1 MKNVICIEGVVGAG
15 KTTLGELL
23 AKELSIYFFQEPY
36 IDNPFLDKFYLNKER
51 YSLLSQMYFLN
62 KRIEIIEEASKFN
75 SCIMDRSIYGDYLF
89 AKMHLRNGFMTADEF
104 SLYKSFWEKLI
115 SARTNPLLIIYLETT
130 VDNAVK
136 KIRERGR
143 DFELGVEKEYWTSL
157 NEEYSNFFNEYK
169 GTVVLKINIDNM
181 DIRDNEEDRKLFFDI
196 VKSKLKELSL
206 YSPN

>member
-1 MKNVICIEGVVGAG
+1 MKNIICIEGVVGAG

-23 AKELSIYFFQEPY
+23 AKELSIEFFQEPY
-36 IDNPFLDKFYLNKER
+36 IDNPFLDKFYSNKER

-62 KRIEIIEEASKFN
+62 KRIDIIEEASKFDG
-75 SCIMDRSIYGDYLF
+75 CIMDRSIYGDYLF
-89 AKMHLRNGFMTADEF
+89 AKMHLKNGFMTEDEF
-104 SLYKSFWEKLI
+104 SLYQSFWEKLI

-130 VDNAVK
+130 VDNAIK

-157 NEEYSNFFNEYK
+157 NEEYSNFFDEYN
-169 GTVVLKINIDNM
+169 GTVILKINIDNM

-206 YSPN
+206 